1 MLTEIKLIGRGGQ
14 GVVSGAEIL
23 GQAAILEG
31 FHSTAIPRF
40 GAERRGAPVF
50 ASCRV
55 SDKEIRLNTLCY
67 SPSYVLV
74 IDPTVYR
81 YIDIFQGLTN
91 NGSIVLNTMKS
102 PEDLGLSP
110 GNIWTVDAN
119 GIAIRIFGKAITNTV
134 MLGAF
139 CRISDLISIDSI
151 EKAIVM
157 QFPPEIAEKNVSAVR
172 EAYKT
177 VEKA

>member
-55 SDKEIRLNTLCY
+55 SDKKIRLNTLCY

-91 NGSIVLNTMKS
+91 NGSIILNTM
-102 PEDLGLSP
+102 
-110 GNIWTVDAN
+110 
-119 GIAIRIFGKAITNTV
+119 IR
-134 MLGAF
+134 
-139 CRISDLISIDSI
+139 
-151 EKAIVM
+151 
-157 QFPPEIAEKNVSAVR
+157 
-172 EAYKT
+172 
-177 VEKA
+177 